1 MLVIVITMH
10 ILIVGDSM
18 NPVFNRLNQSISRG
32 FNSDSFV
39 ANLLKIESKY
49 ITGKMNSMS
58 GMCGILDS
66 EIFAFGYIKIKQTK
80 NQSLIALLERSIERL
95 LNVPIF
101 AQSKVDEDKN
111 LGSEVLFYEFYLLAI
126 SNEMN
131 DYSPKYLDILKK
143 CISEGEG
150 NQLDRRFLSAVLA
163 MKFSNYNS
171 QRCEFINGEMLKSV
185 FVYSLRNNIGD
196 INSFQFNNLIDSAL
210 ELNIP
215 IASFKVNNDLYLK
228 DVVQFY
234 FNQESVD
241 KFQASCQRQEIMKII
256 EQNEDKID
264 QSFNPDMYFDF

>member
-1 MLVIVITMH
+1 MH

-171 QRCEFINGEMLKSV
+171 QRCEFINSEILKSV
-185 FVYSLRNNIGD
+185 FMYCLSNNIGD
-196 INSFQFNNLIDSAL
+196 INSFQFNNLMDSAL
-210 ELNIP
+210 ELNMP
-215 IASFKVNNDLYLK
+215 IASFKVKNGLYLK

>member
-1 MLVIVITMH
+1 MN
-10 ILIVGDSM
+10 DS
-18 NPVFNRLNQSISRG
+18 FKRLNESMKRG
-32 FNSDSFV
+32 FNAKGFLESLMRIEKKYTSNHQTEIDGVRGISDV
-39 ANLLKIESKY
+39 
-49 ITGKMNSMS
+49 
-58 GMCGILDS
+58 
-66 EIFAFGYIKIKQTK
+66 EIFAFGYVKIKQTK
-80 NQSLIALLERSIERL
+80 NPSLIAHIETSIERL

-101 AQSKVDEDKN
+101 ALSKVDEDKN

-171 QRCEFINGEMLKSV
+171 QRCEFINGEILRSV
-185 FVYSLRNNIGD
+185 FMYSLRNNIGD
-196 INSFQFNNLIDSAL
+196 INSFQFNNLMDSAL

-215 IASFKVNNDLYLK
+215 IASFNVNNDLYLK

>member
-1 MLVIVITMH
+1 
-10 ILIVGDSM
+10 M
-18 NPVFNRLNQSISRG
+18 NPVFSRLNQSISRG
-32 FNSDSFV
+32 LNPDTFV

-80 NQSLIALLERSIERL
+80 NQSLISLLESSIERL

-126 SNEMN
+126 LKEMN
-131 DYSPKYLDILKK
+131 DYSPKFLEILKK
-143 CISEGEG
+143 CISEGE
-150 NQLDRRFLSAVLA
+150 NIQLDRRFLSAVLA

-171 QRCEFINGEMLKSV
+171 QRCGFINDEMLKSV
-185 FVYSLRNNIGD
+185 FVYSLCNNIGD
-196 INSFQFNNLIDSAL
+196 LNSFQFNNLMDSAL
-210 ELNIP
+210 ELNIH
-215 IASFKVNNDLYLK
+215 IASFKVKNGIYLK
-228 DVVQFY
+228 DVVPFY

-241 KFQASCQRQEIMKII
+241 KFKTSCQRQEVLKII